1 MRKRSSSS
9 VRVFYPK
16 LDRTELV
23 RILSQGLRELN
34 AKLPLVRAVLFGSYA
49 KGNYTVGSD
58 VDLLIIY
65 RGDPEPNAYAIVK
78 RILNVPRL
86 EPHLY
91 TEDEYRKLKGTL
103 DRMLAGGVVLFPSEN
118 GKIEGTAGAKRS

>member
-1 MRKRSSSS
+1 MHKRSSSS

-16 LDRTELV
+16 LDSTELV
-23 RILSQGLRELN
+23 RILSQELKKLT
-34 AKLPLVRAVLFGSYA
+34 ARLPLVRVVLFGSYA

-65 RGDPEPNAYAIVK
+65 QGDPQPSSAYATVK
-78 RILNVPRL
+78 STLNIPRL

-91 TEDEYRKLKGTL
+91 TKSEYRILKETI
-103 DRMLAGGVVLFPSEN
+103 DRMSAGGIVLFP
-118 GKIEGTAGAKRS
+118 

>member
-16 LDRTELV
+16 INRKELV
-23 RILSQGLRELN
+23 QILSQRLKELGT
-34 AKLPLVRAVLFGSYA
+34 KLPLVRVVLFGSYA

-58 VDLLIIY
+58 VDLLIVY
-65 RGDPEPNAYAIVK
+65 QGKPRTNAYAVAK
-78 RILNVPRL
+78 EVLNVPRL

-91 TEDEYRKLKGTL
+91 TEEEYRKLKETIDKMSTSGIL
-103 DRMLAGGVVLFPSEN
+103 LFPKGREN
-118 GKIEGTAGAKRS
+118 GGDIPASRK

>member
-1 MRKRSSSS
+1 MRKKSSSS

-16 LDRTELV
+16 LDRTRLV

-34 AKLPLVRAVLFGSYA
+34 PKLPLVRAVLFGSYA
-49 KGNYTVGSD
+49 KGGYTVGSD

-65 RGDPEPNAYAIVK
+65 QGDPQPSAYATVK
-78 RILNVPRL
+78 KILNVPRL

-91 TEDEYRKLKGTL
+91 TEDEYRKLKGTV
-103 DRMLAGGVVLFPSEN
+103 DRMTVDGVVLFPKKGRGYSPVRE
-118 GKIEGTAGAKRS
+118 R

>member
-1 MRKRSSSS
+1 MHKRSSSS

-16 LDRTELV
+16 LDSTELV
-23 RILSQGLRELN
+23 RILSQEL
-34 AKLPLVRAVLFGSYA
+34 KRLTPRLPLVRVILFGSYA

-65 RGDPEPNAYAIVK
+65 QGDPQPSAYATVK
-78 RILNVPRL
+78 STLNIPRL

-91 TEDEYRKLKGTL
+91 TESEYRILKGTL
-103 DRMLAGGVVLFPSEN
+103 DRMSAGGIVLFP
-118 GKIEGTAGAKRS
+118 